1 MAYEQALVALADP
14 TRRKLFE
21 SVRHKDVTVS
31 ELAATLRIT
40 QPAVSQHLRVLREA
54 GLVKQRCEGARHYYR
69 PDPEGLAR
77 LREYVDSLWSDA
89 LTAFAAEDPAPP
101 NTRSK
106 SRRTKGRT
114 R

>member
-1 MAYEQALVALADP
+1 MTYGAVLAALADP

-21 SVRHKDVTVS
+21 SVRHKDVTVC

-40 QPAVSQHLRVLREA
+40 QPAVSQHLRVLKEA
-54 GLVKQRCEGARHYYR
+54 GLVTQRCEGARHYYR
-69 PDPEGLAR
+69 PNPKGLAS

-89 LTAFAAEDPAPP
+89 LTAFAAEDPSPP
-101 NTRSK
+101 KTRPK
-106 SRRTKGRT
+106 TRRKKGRT

>member
-1 MAYEQALVALADP
+1 MTYDLVLVALADP

-21 SVRHKDVTVS
+21 SVRDKDVTVS
-31 ELAATLRIT
+31 ELAATLHIT
-40 QPAVSQHLRVLREA
+40 QPAASQHLRVLKEA

-77 LREYVDSLWSDA
+77 LRDYVDSLWSDA
-89 LTAFAAEDPAPP
+89 LTAFAAEDPSPP
-101 NTRSK
+101 KTRSK
-106 SRRTKGRT
+106 TRPKKGQT